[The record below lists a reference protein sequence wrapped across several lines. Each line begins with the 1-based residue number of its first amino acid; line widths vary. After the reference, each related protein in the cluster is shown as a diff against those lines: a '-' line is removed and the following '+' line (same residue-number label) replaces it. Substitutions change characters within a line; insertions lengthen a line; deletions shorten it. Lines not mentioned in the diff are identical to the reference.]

1 MRVFVTGAT
10 GYIGSAVV
18 QAFQKA
24 GHEVT
29 GLVRSAEKEAAL
41 KATGARPVRGSIKEP
56 GTYENAAREHD
67 ALIHTAFDYGSDG
80 VAADRTAIETLLSAA
95 RGASTPRALVY
106 ASGIWVL
113 GNTGSSPATESAST
127 ERAPPIAAWR
137 PGHERKVLQAASSNL
152 LTVVIRSGMVYGDK
166 GGLVSPEFERAAKEG
181 AASYVGAGEN
191 HWSLV
196 HRDDLARLYL
206 MIVERRGTGIFHGVD
221 GHPLRVAE
229 MAKAI
234 SEAAGQGGKTR
245 SIPIEEARRQLGPV
259 ADALCLDQLVIA
271 PRSNEL
277 GWKPA
282 YRHFLSSVHAA
293 YREWIS

>member
-1 MRVFVTGAT
+1 MRVFLTGAT

-18 QAFQKA
+18 QAFRKA

-29 GLVRSAEKEAAL
+29 GLVRSAQKEATL
-41 KATGARPVRGSIKEP
+41 KAAGARAIRGSIQEP
-56 GTYENAAREHD
+56 ATYENVAREHD
-67 ALIHTAFDYGSDG
+67 ALIHAAFDYSSDG
-80 VAADRTAIETLLSAA
+80 VAADRTVIETLLSAA
-95 RGASTPRALVY
+95 RGASTPRVLLY
-106 ASGIWVL
+106 ASGVWVL

-127 ERAPPIAAWR
+127 ERAPPVMAWR
-137 PGHERKVLQAASSNL
+137 PGHERKVLQAASGNL
-152 LTVVIRSGMVYGDK
+152 LTAVIRAGMVYGDK

-181 AASYVGAGEN
+181 AASYAGAGEN

-196 HRDDLARLYL
+196 HREDLGRLYVL
-206 MIVERRGTGIFHGVD
+206 VAERRGSGIFHGVD

-229 MAKAI
+229 IAKAI

-245 SIPIEEARRQLGPV
+245 SIAIEEARRQLGPV

-271 PRSNEL
+271 PRSTEL

-282 YRHFLSSVHAA
+282 YRDFLSSVQAA